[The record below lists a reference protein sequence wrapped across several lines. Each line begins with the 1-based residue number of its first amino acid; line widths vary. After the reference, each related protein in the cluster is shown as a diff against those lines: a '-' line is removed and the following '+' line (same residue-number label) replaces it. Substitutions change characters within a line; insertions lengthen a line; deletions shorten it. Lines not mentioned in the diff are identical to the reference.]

1 MLQNTRVT
9 ASTASESLRENQ
21 QGGGGGALKYTPFPT
36 QIRVKKFASH
46 NILYESYKTCV
57 TMDITLYIFML

>member
-21 QGGGGGALKYTPFPT
+21 QGGGGG
-36 QIRVKKFASH
+36 V
-46 NILYESYKTCV
+46 NILPSPPRLGLRNLQAIIYCMKV
-57 TMDITLYIFML
+57 IKPVWQWTLLCTFSCYD

>member
-21 QGGGGGALKYTPFPT
+21 QGGGGGG
-36 QIRVKKFASH
+36 V
-46 NILYESYKTCV
+46 NILPSPPRLGLRNLQAIIYCMKV
-57 TMDITLYIFML
+57 IKPV

>member
-21 QGGGGGALKYTPFPT
+21 QGGGGRGKYTPFPT